1 MSKLNELI
9 EKLCPDGVKYKKF
22 NDVATYLRGVS
33 YSKTK
38 EVNDGRNGYK
48 LLRANNITLSSNV
61 LNFNEIKVID
71 FSVNVKEN
79 QMLMKNDILICAG
92 SGSKEHIGKVAF
104 ISENI
109 DYTFG
114 GFMGVIRCKSNIIHP
129 RYMFHIM
136 TSQIFKNHLH
146 KVSNSSTINN
156 INNDTW
162 KDFNLPVP
170 PMEVQCEI
178 VRILDKLTRLET
190 ELEEKLEAELEARK
204 KQYEYY
210 RDKLLN
216 FDETANPCGCTHTH
230 THTHGYSKEQIKWI
244 ELGNIGCVRM
254 CKRILKNQT
263 NTETGIPFYKIGTF
277 GKKAD
282 AYISEKTYNE
292 YKNKYKFPKKGDILI
307 SCSGTI
313 GKIVVYNGEPA
324 YFQDSN
330 IVWLEHDESIVLN
343 KYLKYCYLKNPWN
356 VSTGGT
362 IARLYNDNIL
372 KTKIPVPSL
381 EMQERIAN
389 TLDRFEK
396 LCNDI
401 SEGLP
406 AEIEARKKQYEYYRD
421 KLLTFKELK
430 VNE

>member
-190 ELEEKLEAELEARK
+190 ELETELEAELEARK
-204 KQYEYY
+204 KQYKFYLHRLLEVKEGVELTIGEIYDFKYGTGNTIPSEGGKYPVYGSNGKVGYCKEYNSE
-210 RDKLLN
+210 D
-216 FDETANPCGCTHTH
+216 APV
-230 THTHGYSKEQIKWI
+230 
-244 ELGNIGCVRM
+244 IGH
-254 CKRILKNQT
+254 IGAYA
-263 NTETGIPFYKIGTF
+263 GIVNWAE
-277 GKKAD
+277 GKHFV
-282 AYISEKTYNE
+282 TYNGVICK
-292 YKNKYKFPKKGDILI
+292 YKNKMVNKRYAYYLLLTQDFIGEQKGAQPFVSYDALR
-307 SCSGTI
+307 
-313 GKIVVYNGEPA
+313 KPVVRIP
-324 YFQDSN
+324 N
-330 IVWLEHDESIVLN
+330 IEIQKSIVE
-343 KYLKYCYLKNPWN
+343 K
-356 VSTGGT
+356 
-362 IARLYNDNIL
+362 
-372 KTKIPVPSL
+372 
-381 EMQERIAN
+381 
-389 TLDRFEK
+389 LDKLDK

-401 SEGLP
+401 SECLP
-406 AEIEARKKQYEYYRD
+406 AEIEARQKQYEYYRD

>member
-38 EVNDGRNGYK
+38 EVNDGSNGYK

-92 SGSKEHIGKVAF
+92 SGSEEHIGKVAF

-114 GFMGVIRCKSNIIHP
+114 GFMGIIRCKSNIIHP
-129 RYMFHIM
+129 RYLFHIM
-136 TSQIFKNHLH
+136 TSQTFKNHLH

-178 VRILDKLTRLET
+178 VRILDKLTRLEV
-190 ELEEKLEAELEARK
+190 KLEAELEARK

-216 FDETANPCGCTHTH
+216 FDETANPIT
-230 THTHGYSKEQIKWI
+230 K
-244 ELGNIGCVRM
+244 
-254 CKRILKNQT
+254 LKDVFVEFIQ
-263 NTETGIPFYKIGTF
+263 
-277 GKKAD
+277 
-282 AYISEKTYNE
+282 
-292 YKNKYKFPKKGDILI
+292 
-307 SCSGTI
+307 
-313 GKIVVYNGEPA
+313 
-324 YFQDSN
+324 
-330 IVWLEHDESIVLN
+330 
-343 KYLKYCYLKNPWN
+343 
-356 VSTGGT
+356 
-362 IARLYNDNIL
+362 
-372 KTKIPVPSL
+372 
-381 EMQERIAN
+381 
-389 TLDRFEK
+389 
-396 LCNDI
+396 
-401 SEGLP
+401 
-406 AEIEARKKQYEYYRD
+406 
-421 KLLTFKELK
+421 
-430 VNE
+430 

>member
-230 THTHGYSKEQIKWI
+230 THTHT
-244 ELGNIGCVRM
+244 
-254 CKRILKNQT
+254 RIL
-263 NTETGIPFYKIGTF
+263 
-277 GKKAD
+277 
-282 AYISEKTYNE
+282 
-292 YKNKYKFPKKGDILI
+292 
-307 SCSGTI
+307 
-313 GKIVVYNGEPA
+313 
-324 YFQDSN
+324 
-330 IVWLEHDESIVLN
+330 
-343 KYLKYCYLKNPWN
+343 
-356 VSTGGT
+356 
-362 IARLYNDNIL
+362 
-372 KTKIPVPSL
+372 
-381 EMQERIAN
+381 
-389 TLDRFEK
+389 
-396 LCNDI
+396 
-401 SEGLP
+401 
-406 AEIEARKKQYEYYRD
+406 
-421 KLLTFKELK
+421 
-430 VNE
+430 